1 MTGSSYTDGD
11 TLKDPM
17 STPPPPSAVASSAS
31 VAASGTAGVVASGW
45 LAANSEF
52 THADQRK
59 MGRAMVSSLGLHGLM
74 LVLIGLGLAMQPE
87 PAPIEPTPI
96 EKYNLTFVQ
105 TPGPGGGG
113 GGGGNQSVTP
123 PARLEMKA
131 ETTRPPDV
139 VIETPKIT
147 PTPPPPL
154 VAPVQTAANL
164 PMPMAG
170 TLTGI
175 GAAPSLGAGRG
186 GGGGTGVGTGSGSG
200 TGSGIGPGT
209 GGGFGG
215 GAYRPGSGATDP
227 VLLSKVDPKYTPD
240 AMRAKI
246 QGIVELE
253 AVIGPG
259 GVITDIRVHKSLDRA
274 FGLDEEAMRVARLWR
289 FRPAMFQGKPVPMVV
304 IIQMEFRLH

>member
-1 MTGSSYTDGD
+1 
-11 TLKDPM
+11 M
-17 STPPPPSAVASSAS
+17 STTPTPPAVAPSSSAAA
-31 VAASGTAGVVASGW
+31 VAGTPGVVAQGW

-52 THADQRK
+52 AHADQRK

-87 PAPIEPTPI
+87 PAPLEPTPI

-113 GGGGNQSVTP
+113 GGGGNQSVAP

-164 PMPMAG
+164 PVQMSG

-175 GAAPSLGAGRG
+175 GAAPSLGSGTG
-186 GGGGTGVGTGSGSG
+186 GGGGTGTGTGSGPG